1 MGMIVNGVYY
11 PDDDAAPKPDA
22 PSTTVAGI
30 HEQGKFQ
37 RIYEKH
43 AHELIQPNNPDGS
56 INKDFADY
64 YPEDAKNHGH
74 VPESEQE

>member
-1 MGMIVNGVYY
+1 MGVIIAGRYY
-11 PDDDAAPKPDA
+11 PDGEAPKEER
-22 PSTTVAGI
+22 STTIAGI
-30 HEQGKFQ
+30 HEQGKLE

-43 AHELIQPNNPDGS
+43 AHELIQPNHPDGS

-74 VPESEQE
+74 MPESD

>member
-1 MGMIVNGVYY
+1 MATIVNGVYY
-11 PDDDAAPKPDA
+11 PNGEPPKDDK

-30 HEQGKFQ
+30 HEQGKLQ

-56 INKDFADY
+56 VNKDFADY
-64 YPEDAKNHGH
+64 YPEDAINHGH
-74 VPESEQE
+74 VPESEQL